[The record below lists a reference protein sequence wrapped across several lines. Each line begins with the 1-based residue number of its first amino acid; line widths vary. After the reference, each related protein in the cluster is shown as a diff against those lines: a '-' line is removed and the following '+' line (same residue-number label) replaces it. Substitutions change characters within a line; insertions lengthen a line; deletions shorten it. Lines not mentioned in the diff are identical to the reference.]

1 MTIET
6 YYPNLNVKHLLGKIR
21 QETLRQNL
29 ASGVPPAPLPP
40 PPAARGELVL
50 KGDFDR
56 EAINNQIDYIE
67 GFIKT
72 AESRAAVRDQ
82 LPDKFGRL
90 PWLLFKPLQ
99 ALALKILN
107 TIFRDQREVNFN
119 LASALR
125 ECLQLNRQ
133 LLSEV
138 ESLRSQSHR
147 DLENLMAVSQSLSGY
162 GQEIER
168 EMQSQIEQL
177 DQKRDRIANQI
188 QEGLQSQ
195 IEQLD
200 QKRDR
205 IATKSSNWIKSGIGS
220 LIKFK
225 RDCKAKS
232 NTSIENCIRR
242 PSNCRSI

>member
-6 YYPNLNVKHLLGKIR
+6 YYPDLNVKHLLDKIR
-21 QETLRQNL
+21 QEALRQNL
-29 ASGVPPAPLPP
+29 ASGVPSASP
-40 PPAARGELVL
+40 PPAAATGELVL

-72 AESRAAVRDQ
+72 AESRAGVRNQ
-82 LPDKFGRL
+82 LPEKFGRL

-119 LASALR
+119 LSSALR

-138 ESLRSQSHR
+138 EKLRSQSCQ
-147 DLENLMAVSQSLSGY
+147 DLQNLKAVKIRVSVEFYPDEPEAYPSSLDEFRQRLG
-162 GQEIER
+162 GVR
-168 EMQSQIEQL
+168 
-177 DQKRDRIANQI
+177 
-188 QEGLQSQ
+188 
-195 IEQLD
+195 
-200 QKRDR
+200 
-205 IATKSSNWIKSGIGS
+205 
-220 LIKFK
+220 
-225 RDCKAKS
+225 
-232 NTSIENCIRR
+232 
-242 PSNCRSI
+242 